1 MQVQELQRMHSC
13 KRGLTRQS
21 FQLVIAQIDLLQLS
35 ECVEQLK
42 IFDLVV
48 LQVKYSQV
56 GAVGEALQAV
66 FKLS

>member
-1 MQVQELQRMHSC
+1 MQVQELQRIHSC

-21 FQLVIAQIDLLQLS
+21 FQLVIAQIDLLQLT

-48 LQVKYSQV
+48 LQVEYSEV